1 MLFIVS
7 TPIGNLKDI
16 TYRAIETLQET
27 DIILCEDTRK
37 TGILL
42 SHYSIKKPLSVL
54 NDFNEKNKVYEVIQ
68 LLEDGKNVALVSD
81 SGTPLVSDPGYAI
94 VHEAQKRNIPIT
106 VIPGATAFVTAL
118 VASGLPTDK
127 FLFLGFLPKAE
138 GKKKNFLQQTK
149 NLVEAGQQ
157 NKISSTLIFYETPH
171 RLISTFET
179 LHEVFGNIEIVVAR
193 ELTKIHESVI
203 KNTVENFIE
212 IYKKEPVRGE
222 YVLLLNL
229 NN

>member
-16 TYRAIETLQET
+16 TYRAIETLQNA
-27 DIILCEDTRK
+27 DVILCEDTRK
-37 TGILL
+37 TGVLL
-42 SHYSIKKPLSVL
+42 LHYTIKKPLSVI

-68 LLEDGKNVALVSD
+68 QLEEGKNVALVSD
-81 SGTPLVSDPGYAI
+81 SGTPLVSDPGYSI
-94 VHEAQKRNIPIT
+94 VFEARKRNIPIT

-138 GKKKNFLQQTK
+138 GKKKNFLIQTK
-149 NLVEAGQQ
+149 NLIEAGKQ
-157 NKISSTLIFYETPH
+157 NKISPTLIFYETPH

-179 LHEVFGNIEIVVAR
+179 IKTVFGNIEIVVAR
-193 ELTKIHESVI
+193 ELTKIHESVQ
-203 KNTVENFIE
+203 KDTVGNFIE
-212 IYKKEPVRGE
+212 MYKKEPVRGE
-222 YVLLLNL
+222 YVLLLNVS
-229 NN
+229 N